1 MVVGNGLIAN
11 AFSEF
16 RESDRYLLFC
26 SGVSNSTSR
35 NPADYARESELLER
49 SVVAHPEKQLVY
61 FSTCSIGD
69 PSMQESMYVAH
80 KRRLE
85 EWIATHCDAWSVF
98 RLSNVV
104 GRTPN
109 AFTVLNFLVNAVRS
123 GAHFRLWTGS
133 TRNLIDIDDV
143 AAIVTAALAQDLA
156 QDRVLNVANPVS
168 YPVPRIVAAIEAFLG
183 RSGNFEP
190 VPIGA
195 DFEIDTQ
202 PIATITAQLG
212 LEFGDRYLEQLL
224 HKYYQP

>member
-1 MVVGNGLIAN
+1 MVIGNGLIAN

-16 RESDRYLLFC
+16 RESDRFLFFC

-35 NPADYARESELLER
+35 DPADYNRESGLLER
-49 SVVAHPEKQLVY
+49 SVAEHPEKHLIY

-85 EWIATHCDAWSVF
+85 EWIAANCGSWSIF

-109 AFTVLNFLVNAVRS
+109 AFTVLNFFVNAVRS
-123 GAHFRLWTGS
+123 GEAFRLWTGS

-143 AAIVTAALAQDLA
+143 VQIVTAALEAGLSQH
-156 QDRVLNVANPVS
+156 RILNVANPES
-168 YPVPRIVAAIEAFLG
+168 YPVPRIVAAVETYLG
-183 RSGNFEP
+183 RNGNYEP
-190 VPIGA
+190 VDFGA
-195 DFEIDTQ
+195 DFSIDT
-202 PIATITAQLG
+202 TAIRPLLQARDLA
-212 LEFGDRYLEQLL
+212 FGPGYLEGLL